1 MGKLALY
8 QQVKLSFGDKSVVQ
22 VSLVYVMLVV
32 TWNENLGAFAV
43 LLPCCQFWKLAEVRY
58 VVTGDCI
65 IGNGI

>member
-1 MGKLALY
+1 MGKLAPC
-8 QQVKLSFGDKSVVQ
+8 QQVKLSFGDSSVVQ

-43 LLPCCQFWKLAEVRY
+43 LLPCQFWKLAECHY

-65 IGNGI
+65 IANGL